1 MHLLVGGRQKKS
13 IAYEFGI
20 SPAASR
26 SIVRASW
33 KKNPGA
39 QPLRARSAGNCQRYR
54 LRLRLTACALPSPR
68 EGSGVLNCCS
78 GSIPGRPPLSSVN
91 PTQQGRIRCN
101 FRFRSP
107 SGIWL
112 LRKQS
117 RRAYASGPRSS
128 NGTAIGSCHAASSL
142 NAGTR
147 ATIRAICSGSGSILK
162 FRAARSPSAA
172 IPRHT
177 MRMRMST

>member
-1 MHLLVGGRQKKS
+1 MHLLVGGKQNKL
-13 IAYEFGI
+13 IAYELGI

-26 SIVRASW
+26 SIAYASW
-33 KKNPGA
+33 KKT
-39 QPLRARSAGNCQRYR
+39 RAFQSVGSCQRHR

-78 GSIPGRPPLSSVN
+78 GSIPGRPPLSNVN
-91 PTQQGRIRCN
+91 PTHQGRIRCN

-162 FRAARSPSAA
+162 FRVARSPSAA